1 MEKEIKE
8 EYLQILQNKLND
20 QKIKQS
26 STLIK
31 HIARIQQYED
41 KGAQFIRRPTK
52 FLNFVKRR
60 HFLKIKD
67 TPNVAELQ
75 FVFLRQD
82 RDAENLRDFLLNIKT
97 GKMRKREVKIE
108 HLLGI
113 ICPERVDNFIY
124 GYDYKSCCHI
134 SCLGRGL
141 FWVSDGRKLLLT
153 NQLGES
159 KVRVTGALSSKSGMH
174 TLSKNSELI
183 YIAKNLNI
191 NKRDNNG
198 KIDVLIKREE
208 CEWEPLSLF
217 CSKTNG
223 EILVAMTSKTSESC
237 KIVIYTGT
245 GRCVSQY
252 ESQDYKK
259 PIFITEN
266 TNKDIVV
273 SDSGRCAVVVLYR
286 KGRHRFSYKGHPP
299 ESSLHPLGICTD
311 LLSNILVCS
320 VDTVQMIDQNGQF
333 LLDIIKEPFMEIN
346 PISLCYEVAR
356 DVVWVEF
363 YDRSNTII
371 VYRHIDRK
379 PALMG
384 EFAF

>member
-1 MEKEIKE
+1 
-8 EYLQILQNKLND
+8 
-20 QKIKQS
+20 
-26 STLIK
+26 
-31 HIARIQQYED
+31 
-41 KGAQFIRRPTK
+41 
-52 FLNFVKRR
+52 
-60 HFLKIKD
+60 
-67 TPNVAELQ
+67 
-75 FVFLRQD
+75 
-82 RDAENLRDFLLNIKT
+82 
-97 GKMRKREVKIE
+97 MRKREVKIE

-153 NQLGES
+153 NQQGKS
-159 KVRVTGALSSKSGMH
+159 IFRVIDALSSGSGMH
-174 TLSKNSELI
+174 TLSKKLELI
-183 YIAKNLNI
+183 YIDKNLKI
-191 NKRDNNG
+191 NDG
-198 KIDVLIKREE
+198 KIDVHIKREE

-237 KIVIYTGT
+237 KIVIYMGT
-245 GRCVSQY
+245 GRCVLQY

-266 TNKDIVV
+266 TNIDIVV
-273 SDSGRCAVVVLYR
+273 SDSGRCAVVVSNR

-299 ESSLHPLGICTD
+299 ESSLDPLGICTD

-320 VDTVQMIDQNGQF
+320 VDTVQMIDKNGQF
-333 LLDIIKEPFMEIN
+333 LLDIFKEPLMEIN

-356 DVVWVEF
+356 DVVWVGF
-363 YDRSNTII
+363 NDRSNTII

-384 EFAF
+384 KFAFLISQRFALSLE